1 MMKKGLGRALWIL
14 RQVVLSRGPRQGTN
28 VFYNGGFVGWG
39 KLHFGDMPP
48 FGVDAVRVGGDG
60 FFGGKAFNFQ
70 DIPVRKKFCVTA
82 PIWVGGILLVG
93 DPFGEKEISQLI
105 TDPTFGM
112 AEADFE
118 SFGIFLLRESPQISA
133 EVDAGV
139 C

>member
-1 MMKKGLGRALWIL
+1 MKKGLGRALWIL

-48 FGVDAVRVGGDG
+48 FGVDAVGVGGDG
-60 FFGGKAFNFQ
+60 FFGGEAFNFQ
-70 DIPVRKKFCVTA
+70 DVAVSEEFRVAA
-82 PIWVGGILLVG
+82 PIGVDRLLFVG
-93 DPFGEKEISQLI
+93 DPFGEKEISKLI

-118 SFGIFLLRESPQISA
+118 SFGILLLRESPQISA